1 MEEDLKS
8 MKLYKKVI
16 NKICIWIDLIRSTI
30 LKRVILLRNEE
41 ITFASN
47 VYLGKRTIVK
57 TTDGGKVVIDANV
70 SIEDDVVIYAQ
81 FGTIHIKKNTF
92 IGKGSQIIAKEYIE
106 IGEDSLL
113 AAYVII
119 RDTNHGLKKD
129 QLINKQEDTIKPII
143 IGNDVWIGS
152 HSVITSGS
160 NIANGA
166 VVGANS
172 VVTKEINSYVIVG
185 GVPAK
190 IIKQRE

>member
-1 MEEDLKS
+1 

-16 NKICIWIDLIRSTI
+16 NKICIWIDSIRSSI
-30 LKRVILLRNEE
+30 LKRVILLRNEG

-47 VYLGKRTIVK
+47 IYLGKRAVVK
-57 TTDGGKVVIDANV
+57 TTDGGKVVIDTNV
-70 SIEDDVVIYAQ
+70 SIEDDVMIYAQ

-92 IGKGSQIIAKEYIE
+92 IGKGSQIIAKENIE
-106 IGEDSLL
+106 IGEDNLL

-160 NIANGA
+160 TIANGA

-172 VVTKEINSYVIVG
+172 VVTKEINSYVVVG